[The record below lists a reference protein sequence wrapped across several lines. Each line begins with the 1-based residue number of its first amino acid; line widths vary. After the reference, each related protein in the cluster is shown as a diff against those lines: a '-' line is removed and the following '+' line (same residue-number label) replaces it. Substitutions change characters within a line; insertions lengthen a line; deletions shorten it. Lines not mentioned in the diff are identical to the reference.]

1 MYEFWYVIPKYSGN
15 ATLCYMDTGIKAD
28 DIHKEIAENIL
39 TRFDTSNYELD
50 RTLLL
55 KKVIGLMK
63 DEFVEKIIIKFVAL
77 IAKTQTYLINDGSED
92 QKATRTKSVS

>member
-1 MYEFWYVIPKYSGN
+1 MYEFWYVILKYSGN

-50 RTLLL
+50 RTLPK

-63 DEFVEKIIIKFVAL
+63 DEFIGKIVIKFVAS
-77 IAKTQTYLINDGSED
+77 IAKTQTYLINDSSED

>member
-1 MYEFWYVIPKYSGN
+1 
-15 ATLCYMDTGIKAD
+15 MDTGIKAD

-50 RTLLL
+50 RTLPK

-63 DEFVEKIIIKFVAL
+63 DEFIGKIVIKFVAL
-77 IAKTQTYLINDGSED
+77 IAKTQTYLINDSSED

>member
-1 MYEFWYVIPKYSGN
+1 MYEFWYVILKYSGN

-28 DIHKEIAENIL
+28 DVHKEIAENIL

-50 RTLLL
+50 RTLPK

-63 DEFVEKIIIKFVAL
+63 DEFIGKIVIKFVAL
-77 IAKTQTYLINDGSED
+77 IAKTQTYLINDSSED

>member
-1 MYEFWYVIPKYSGN
+1 MYEFWYVILKYSGN
-15 ATLCYMDTGIKAD
+15 ATLCYMHTGIKAD
-28 DIHKEIAENIL
+28 DVHKEIAENIL

-92 QKATRTKSVS
+92 QKATRTKNVS